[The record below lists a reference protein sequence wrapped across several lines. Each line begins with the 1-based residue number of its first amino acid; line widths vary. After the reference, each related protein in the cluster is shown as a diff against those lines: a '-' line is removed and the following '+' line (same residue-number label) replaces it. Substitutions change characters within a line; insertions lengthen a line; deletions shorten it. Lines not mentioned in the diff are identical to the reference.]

1 MLSDLDLDGD
11 LDLYVAHDTTPNKL
25 YENRLADDGV
35 FVEQGADAGVDDEGA
50 GMGVASGDGDGDG
63 LPDLV
68 TTNQLDERHVLL
80 RNVSDSQLGFVDVGE
95 SRGVPDLG
103 VGSTG
108 WGTSWADFDLDGDL
122 DLVAAAGA
130 IPISDVE
137 SDRELPTLLENGGSD
152 FVDATATV
160 GLDEVGPRLGR
171 GLAAADFDNDGDV
184 DIAMGTIGGQL
195 TLLRNSGAGG
205 TWLEVGTLAPTPGL
219 VVTVELD
226 DGTEFR
232 REVLVG
238 TSYLSTED
246 PRLHFGL
253 GGAERAAQVTVEWPD
268 GTVTTY
274 DDVEADQLLI
284 VDQDDR

>member
-1 MLSDLDLDGD
+1 M
-11 LDLYVAHDTTPNKL
+11 
-25 YENRLADDGV
+25 
-35 FVEQGADAGVDDEGA
+35 
-50 GMGVASGDGDGDG
+50 
-63 LPDLV
+63 PD
-68 TTNQLDERHVLL
+68 
-80 RNVSDSQLGFVDVGE
+80 F
-95 SRGVPDLG
+95 G

-108 WGTSWADFDLDGDL
+108 WGTSWADVDLDGDL
-122 DLVAAAGA
+122 DLITAAGA
-130 IPISDVE
+130 IPVRDVE
-137 SDRELPTLLENGGSD
+137 SDRELPTLLENTGTG

-184 DIAMGTIGGQL
+184 DVAMGTIGGQL

-205 TWLEVGTLAPTPGL
+205 TWLEVGTTAPTPGM

-238 TSYLSTED
+238 SSYLSSED
-246 PRLHFGL
+246 PRVHVGL
-253 GGAERAAQVTVEWPD
+253 GGAERVARVTVDWPD
-268 GTVTTY
+268 GDVATY

-284 VDQDDR
+284 VEPDDR